1 MIRQVT
7 RIHVIEE
14 ARHIRYAREELKRPD
29 PALARRVAGRSPHRR
44 ATMAWAFRKCTLF
57 FDGVGFLDG
66 RARDVWIRTG
76 LLER

>member
-1 MIRQVT
+1 M
-7 RIHVIEE
+7 
-14 ARHIRYAREELKRPD
+14 RPD
-29 PALARRVAGRSPHRR
+29 NNPLPAYIGQGTLAERGQRQFRHRINGRGV
-44 ATMAWAFRKCTLF
+44 MGWVVRKCTLF